1 MQLSNSHTPGTTET
15 ATLDVKALE
24 AAKQISK
31 NLRRVAD
38 CILNK
43 HRLVFLAC
51 ADENSLASILE
62 HSTKR
67 LSALH
72 EVTEDAPLPDSIFH
86 LPASAAAIDS
96 PLEEVRMTG
105 DFGNVSE
112 FMGRHL
118 PFLLAAADKYIK
130 PAIRYQG
137 CAYDSGVD
145 FSCQTGILP
154 CGALPTHGSALL
166 LKHSPLQGEQL
177 ENLAISEEDLRGYI
191 LSAYAQALPPS
202 GMLNGRMRFHCAADY
217 LAFQRIISI
226 K

>member
-1 MQLSNSHTPGTTET
+1 MLERAQEVEKSVNSTDYTDMQLSSSHTPGTTET

-72 EVTEDAPLPDSIFH
+72 EVTEDAPLPDSIFTC
-86 LPASAAAIDS
+86 PRRSAAAIDS

-118 PFLLAAADKYIK
+118 PFCWLRLTNILNLLS
-130 PAIRYQG
+130 AIR
-137 CAYDSGVD
+137 AVPMTAVWI

-166 LKHSPLQGEQL
+166 LKHSPLQ
-177 ENLAISEEDLRGYI
+177 ENSLKTWRSVRKTCGAI
-191 LSAYAQALPPS
+191 
-202 GMLNGRMRFHCAADY
+202 F
-217 LAFQRIISI
+217 
-226 K
+226 